1 MDNKAF
7 NSPGGPNRSVRSAN
21 HRGFK
26 YDHGADAASH
36 MQRDGGWKPGYRT
49 RRSVLRGS
57 ASIGL
62 LGAGSSVAAREG
74 SSSRAEN
81 APEDVG
87 DRVEPT
93 ERNALGTM
101 RTDRSALVIKD
112 CHPWE
117 ATANEETLGEL
128 DLATTVS
135 TTETVGEEEL
145 SAYDLVVLPST
156 QSPSYYEALAADR
169 DRLTA
174 FVEGGGVLV
183 AHVGIAGYPC
193 TAWEYEP
200 FLPRGI
206 GSHLGYYEPVS
217 IVESSHPMLAEFSD
231 ADLSDWGSSTHGF
244 LTDFPEDATVLA
256 GLGVDPES
264 YPTAIE
270 YEVGRGAVLA
280 TTQTI
285 EWPWSPINTHGA
297 GTRELLRAELGY
309 ATAHQSQE
317 KRLDSVASEKISIAE
332 QITTVSPTIEEVDRV
347 TTSVDTLRTRVNA
360 GKVDAAVA
368 TEAIDRMILGE
379 NVSAYFI
386 ESAGPHAT
394 DTHDTAG
401 KIVDF
406 CIEALVEGLLL
417 GVSIGRLGSW
427 SGWGRVGERVRTAR
441 RRIANGVESIA
452 ETFTGGLSRVFDTI
466 RRNAEEVT
474 SFLEALIVNTGTTA
488 GGTLAKEAVDRFG
501 DARTR
506 LADELIGGYEQHP
519 YRRNVDDSLLDL
531 DRQLGGSG
539 DRSPS
544 YHGTFSGA
552 EAASEK
558 GIKAIDRVLTD
569 AEEELDSLRNVLD
582 FAAVIGLVASALI
595 ATGFGAIWG
604 AAAGAASAVLS
615 IVAALGTLFSGTVH
629 LGRAVDHHNVALDG
643 VVDGATEVKS

>member
-7 NSPGGPNRSVRSAN
+7 NSSGGPNRSVRSAN

-112 CHPWE
+112 CHPWD
-117 ATANEETLGEL
+117 ATANEEALGEL

-285 EWPWSPINTHGA
+285 EWPLSPINTHGA
-297 GTRELLRAELGY
+297 GTRELLRAEL
-309 ATAHQSQE
+309 
-317 KRLDSVASEKISIAE
+317 
-332 QITTVSPTIEEVDRV
+332 
-347 TTSVDTLRTRVNA
+347 
-360 GKVDAAVA
+360 
-368 TEAIDRMILGE
+368 
-379 NVSAYFI
+379 
-386 ESAGPHAT
+386 
-394 DTHDTAG
+394 
-401 KIVDF
+401 
-406 CIEALVEGLLL
+406 
-417 GVSIGRLGSW
+417 
-427 SGWGRVGERVRTAR
+427 
-441 RRIANGVESIA
+441 
-452 ETFTGGLSRVFDTI
+452 
-466 RRNAEEVT
+466 
-474 SFLEALIVNTGTTA
+474 
-488 GGTLAKEAVDRFG
+488 
-501 DARTR
+501 
-506 LADELIGGYEQHP
+506 
-519 YRRNVDDSLLDL
+519 
-531 DRQLGGSG
+531 
-539 DRSPS
+539 
-544 YHGTFSGA
+544 
-552 EAASEK
+552 
-558 GIKAIDRVLTD
+558 
-569 AEEELDSLRNVLD
+569 
-582 FAAVIGLVASALI
+582 
-595 ATGFGAIWG
+595 
-604 AAAGAASAVLS
+604 
-615 IVAALGTLFSGTVH
+615 
-629 LGRAVDHHNVALDG
+629 
-643 VVDGATEVKS
+643 